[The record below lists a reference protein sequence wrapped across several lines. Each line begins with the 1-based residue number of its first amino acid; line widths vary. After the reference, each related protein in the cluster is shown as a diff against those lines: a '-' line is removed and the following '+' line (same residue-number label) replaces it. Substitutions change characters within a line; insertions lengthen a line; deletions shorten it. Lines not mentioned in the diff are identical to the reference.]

1 MDLRTTKFLQ
11 LGGDRRLGLFAE
23 VFNVFNAVNFGG
35 QYNGN
40 GRSAV
45 FQQPNAFVPGIG
57 YTRQLQLGAR
67 FLF

>member
-1 MDLRTTKFLQ
+1 MDLRTTKFFQ
-11 LGGDRRLGLFAE
+11 LGGDRRLGVFAE
-23 VFNVFNAVNFGG
+23 VFNVFNAANFGG

-45 FQQPNAFVPGIG
+45 FQQPTGFVPGIG